1 MSNPSRSIL
10 LVAHFYPPARIVAA
24 NRPEA
29 LARHLR
35 RMGHRVAVLTSSAY
49 GELPTDAEEGTVR
62 SFDLQ
67 LLQARLRGERT
78 AGALMDSST
87 ASDRPHPLSRLAVPD
102 AQLVAWTGFARRLAL
117 RMARRL
123 PPDCVITTS
132 PPESVHLVGSA
143 LRRRGIPW
151 VADMRDGW
159 VYETMKEGIW
169 PWRSQH
175 RLSERI
181 ERRLLRQA
189 DAVTAVQPAV
199 IEDLRDRLGIEATV
213 VPNGW
218 DPEATDPDRDGA
230 EGLLDPDRAS
240 IVFTGHLGGAWRDP
254 KPLIEALA
262 ALAREEPDT
271 AARLELAFAGSFTED
286 EVRLFTSDVAPAKI
300 TVLGALPRPTALA
313 LQRAADAALII
324 TGPRRQEVPAK
335 LGEYI
340 GAWVPILV
348 VARPET
354 TSFQIVRDA
363 DAGISVDPRNPEEL
377 AAALRR
383 VAAGDIPRIS
393 EEERDR
399 WRWSHS
405 AELMAAAVEDAIAR
419 ARLGRGERP
428 LVGLPV
434 RSTIRSAVK
443 RPTKRARAPEP
454 RLARRLRSPASFT
467 SAAASAS
474 GSP

>member
-1 MSNPSRSIL
+1 MRATLPRPVTEPISRSIL
-10 LVAHFYPPARIVAA
+10 LVSHFYPPARIVAA

-49 GELPTDAEEGTVR
+49 GELAADAEEGTVR

-102 AQLVAWTGFARRLAL
+102 AQLVAWTGFARRRAL
-117 RMARRL
+117 RMARSL

-175 RLSERI
+175 RLSERM
-181 ERRLLRQA
+181 ERHLLRQA

-199 IEDLRDRLGIEATV
+199 IEDLQDRLGIEATV

-218 DPEATDPDRDGA
+218 DPEAHLDSGSA

-254 KPLIEALA
+254 RPLIEALA
-262 ALAREEPDT
+262 ALAREDPDT

-286 EVRLFTSDVAPAKI
+286 EVRLFERDVAPAKI
-300 TVLGALPRPTALA
+300 TVLGALPRSTALA
-313 LQRAADAALII
+313 LQRAADVALII

-363 DAGISVDPRNPEEL
+363 DAGISVDPRNPEDL
-377 AAALRR
+377 LAALRR
-383 VAAGDIPRIS
+383 IAAGEIPRIS

-405 AELMAAAVEDAIAR
+405 AELMAATVEDAIANIP
-419 ARLGRGERP
+419 RG
-428 LVGLPV
+428 VMN
-434 RSTIRSAVK
+434 S
-443 RPTKRARAPEP
+443 
-454 RLARRLRSPASFT
+454 RR
-467 SAAASAS
+467 
-474 GSP
+474 